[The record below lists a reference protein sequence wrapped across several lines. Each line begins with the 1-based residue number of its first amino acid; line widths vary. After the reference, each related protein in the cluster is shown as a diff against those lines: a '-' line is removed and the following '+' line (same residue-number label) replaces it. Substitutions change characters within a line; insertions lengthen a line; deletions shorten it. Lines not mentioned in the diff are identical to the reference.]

1 MAIPRMRHCMECGT
15 KLEMKYLK
23 SEGKEIPYC
32 TTCEDYRFPVFNTA
46 VSMIVTNET
55 KDKILLIKQY
65 GRDIYI
71 LVAGYVNQGED
82 AEDAVVREVKE
93 EMDLDV
99 ISLHFNHSHY
109 YARSNTLMLNY
120 TVVVKG
126 QTPHPNGEIDQW
138 NWFTVDQARKNIHD
152 KSLAQ
157 AFLYGY
163 LDGVYDFDPCDHKY
177 DK

>member
-1 MAIPRMRHCMECGT
+1 MLLVHPASAGHGLNLQDGGCIAIWYTLPNWN
-15 KLEMKYLK
+15 LELYQQANAR
-23 SEGKEIPYC
+23 I
-32 TTCEDYRFPVFNTA
+32 YR
-46 VSMIVTNET
+46 
-55 KDKILLIKQY
+55 Q
-65 GRDIYI
+65 
-71 LVAGYVNQGED
+71 
-82 AEDAVVREVKE
+82 
-93 EMDLDV
+93 
-99 ISLHFNHSHY
+99 
-109 YARSNTLMLNY
+109 
-120 TVVVKG
+120 G